1 MELQDYLTL
10 AKRRAWIVLL
20 VAVVAAL
27 SAFVFCRLQI
37 PRYKST
43 MALTIV
49 PARADFGLAQSS
61 RSLIATYNSVVF
73 NKRTAAE
80 IVKELKLDYSPTE
93 VLGNTKTSEDAAKNG
108 VQIEVT
114 DYDGDVANN
123 IAYQWALLY
132 KKYRDEDNAKQRRED
147 RVEAFLGDAPIYAK
161 TYPQTGVTTAAAGVL
176 GLLVGGLVAALL
188 EWSQSNVL
196 RTKADVERK
205 LALSVIGA
213 IPSE

>member
-20 VAVVAAL
+20 VAAVAAL

-73 NKRTAAE
+73 NKRNAAK
-80 IVKELKLDYSPTE
+80 IVEELKLDYSASD
-93 VLGNTKTSEDAAKNG
+93 VLGSTKTSEDAAKNG

-114 DYDGDVANN
+114 DYDGDVANRV
-123 IAYQWALLY
+123 ARQWALLY
-132 KKYRDEDNAKQRRED
+132 KDYRDTDNAKQRRED
-147 RVEAFLGDAPIYAK
+147 RVDAILGDDPIYAK

-188 EWSQSNVL
+188 EWAQSNVL
-196 RTKADVERK
+196 RTKNDVERK
-205 LALSVIGA
+205 LSLSVIGA
-213 IPSE
+213 IPTE